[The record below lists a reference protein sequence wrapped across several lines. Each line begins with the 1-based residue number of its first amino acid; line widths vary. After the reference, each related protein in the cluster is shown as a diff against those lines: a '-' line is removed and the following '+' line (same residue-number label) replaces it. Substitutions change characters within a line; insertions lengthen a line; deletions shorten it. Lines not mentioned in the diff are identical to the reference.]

1 MEFEQE
7 ELIEELELEEEEEFT
22 PEEVEETL
30 TFWRETYGDVFIFQ
44 LKEDYLTCR
53 LITTREYD
61 TLFTQY
67 EDKFDLEEAICQL
80 CVLDPII
87 DWQDD
92 IYAGYATSLARAIL
106 EKSMIILDPDQPYD
120 LLSLINKKYDDV
132 SESLN
137 EQMPLV
143 IKHCFNEFTLLDIYA
158 MPMPQQIELFVRA
171 KWMLKNLESINLDY
185 EDETDAPLE

>member
-80 CVLDPII
+80 CVLDPIV
-87 DWQDD
+87 DWQED

>member
-61 TLFTQY
+61 TLFNQY

-120 LLSLINKKYDDV
+120 LLSLINKKYDDI

-143 IKHCFNEFTLLDIYA
+143 IKHCFDEFTLLDIYA

>member
-1 MEFEQE
+1 MDFEQE

-80 CVLDPII
+80 CVLDPIV

-120 LLSLINKKYDDV
+120 LLSLINKKYDDI

-143 IKHCFNEFTLLDIYA
+143 IKHCFDEFTLLDIYA

-185 EDETDAPLE
+185 EEETDALLE

>member
-7 ELIEELELEEEEEFT
+7 ELIEELELEEEFT

-80 CVLDPII
+80 CVLDPIV

-120 LLSLINKKYDDV
+120 LLSLINKKYDDI

-143 IKHCFNEFTLLDIYA
+143 IKHCFDEFTLLDIYA

>member
-1 MEFEQE
+1 MEFEQK

-80 CVLDPII
+80 CVLDPLV

>member
-7 ELIEELELEEEEEFT
+7 ELIEELQLEEEEEFT

-61 TLFTQY
+61 TLFNQY

-185 EDETDAPLE
+185 EDETGAPLE

>member
-61 TLFTQY
+61 TLFNQY

-120 LLSLINKKYDDV
+120 LLSLINKKYDDI

-143 IKHCFNEFTLLDIYA
+143 IKHCFDEFTLLDIYA

-185 EDETDAPLE
+185 EDETGAPLE

>member
-7 ELIEELELEEEEEFT
+7 ELIEELELEEEEFT

-80 CVLDPII
+80 CVLDPIV

-120 LLSLINKKYDDV
+120 LLSLINKKYDDI

-143 IKHCFNEFTLLDIYA
+143 IKHCFDEFTLLDIYA

-185 EDETDAPLE
+185 EEEIDAPLE

>member
-7 ELIEELELEEEEEFT
+7 ELIEELELEEEFT

-61 TLFTQY
+61 TLFNQY

-80 CVLDPII
+80 CVLDPIV

-120 LLSLINKKYDDV
+120 LLSLINKKYDDI

-143 IKHCFNEFTLLDIYA
+143 IKHCFDEFTLLDIYA

-185 EDETDAPLE
+185 EEETDAPLE

>member
-61 TLFTQY
+61 TLFNQY

-80 CVLDPII
+80 CVLDPIV

-185 EDETDAPLE
+185 EEEKDAPLE

>member
-61 TLFTQY
+61 TLFNQY

-80 CVLDPII
+80 CVLDPIV

>member
-80 CVLDPII
+80 CVLDPIV

-92 IYAGYATSLARAIL
+92 IYAGYASSLARAIL

-120 LLSLINKKYDDV
+120 LLTLINKKYDDI

-143 IKHCFNEFTLLDIYA
+143 IKHCFDEFTLLDIYA

-185 EDETDAPLE
+185 EEETDAPLE

>member
-80 CVLDPII
+80 CVLDPIV

-120 LLSLINKKYDDV
+120 LLSLINKKYDDI

-143 IKHCFNEFTLLDIYA
+143 IKHCFDEFTLLDIYA

>member
-80 CVLDPII
+80 CVLDPLV

>member
-61 TLFTQY
+61 TLFNQY

>member
-1 MEFEQE
+1 MDFEQE

-80 CVLDPII
+80 CVLDPIV

-120 LLSLINKKYDDV
+120 LLSLINKKYDDI

-143 IKHCFNEFTLLDIYA
+143 IKHCFDEFTLLDIYA

-185 EDETDAPLE
+185 EEETDAPLE